1 MILSIILKIVYYF
14 IYLHASILLLLP
26 DVTISQN
33 FADNLST
40 GIGYAKSINNILPV
54 NELIYTIIGVFL
66 AYEIGYLTLKL
77 INWLIRKI
85 PTIS

>member
-14 IYLHASILLLLP
+14 MYLHVGILLLLP
-26 DVTISQN
+26 DVSISQN
-33 FADNLST
+33 FADNLNT
-40 GIGYAKSINNILPV
+40 AMGYAKSIDNILPV
-54 NELIYTIIGVFL
+54 SELLYTIIGVFI

-77 INWLIRKI
+77 INWVIRKI